1 VAATAHGGKD
11 RYRGGVAERACA
23 LRVATVAAAVGAT
36 VVLGA
41 APSADAAGISPAGPT
56 ETGYVVTRVVD
67 GDTIHVGRDGVD
79 LTVRLIGINSPE
91 SVKPNSPVEC
101 FGPQASDFAK
111 AALTGRTV
119 RLEFDASQGR
129 TDQYGRTLAYVWV
142 ERPGSRPTLFN
153 QTAVRRGYAFE
164 RQYGPTPY
172 AWRSVLRAA
181 QKQAQSAHAGL
192 WSACH

>member
-1 VAATAHGGKD
+1 VLAAGLLS
-11 RYRGGVAERACA
+11 ACA
-23 LRVATVAAAVGAT
+23 QAAQ
-36 VVLGA
+36 
-41 APSADAAGISPAGPT
+41 AAGISPAGPT

-172 AWRSVLRAA
+172 AWKSVLRAA
-181 QKQAQSAHAGL
+181 QKQAQSARAGL
-192 WSACH
+192 WSACR